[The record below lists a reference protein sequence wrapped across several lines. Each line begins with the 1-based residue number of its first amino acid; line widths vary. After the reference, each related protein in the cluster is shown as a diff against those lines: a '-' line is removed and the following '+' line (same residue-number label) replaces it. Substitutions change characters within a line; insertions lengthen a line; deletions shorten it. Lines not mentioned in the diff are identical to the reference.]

1 MNNKIKN
8 ARCDILLVTND
19 AARIRLLTSYF
30 ESKGYTCKCIS
41 SGIQALTELN
51 THSPQVILLDEI
63 PDYSSEEFCI
73 KIKSDETLKDI
84 PIYLLSRSEVKKTDY
99 NFKQRNKYFNED
111 VVNFFKF

>member
-19 AARIRLLTSYF
+19 AATIRLLTNYF
-30 ESKGYTCKCIS
+30 ESKGYTCKDVS
-41 SGIQALTELN
+41 NGAQALTELN
-51 THSPQVILLDEI
+51 AHSPQLILLDEI
-63 PDYSSEEFCI
+63 TDYSSEEFFI

-84 PIYLLSRSEVKKTDY
+84 PIYLLSRSEVKKTDH